1 MREICRLTA
10 EGDQLLRASFEA
22 LGLSARAHDRILRL
36 ALTISDLDGCDRILP
51 AHLAEAIQYRNLDKN
66 QRIEEIEI

>member
-1 MREICRLTA
+1 
-10 EGDQLLRASFEA
+10 QLLSASFEA

-36 ALTISDLDGCDRILP
+36 ALTIADLEECDSIQP
-51 AHLAEAIQYRNLDKN
+51 QHLAEAIQYRNLDKK